1 MDVEHESAPAAD
13 VETPAEPI
21 AVDAP
26 EAAESAPDFDID
38 AHLTERAGVLAEHE
52 ADNAMRALHGPDYAD
67 KAAE

>member
-13 VETPAEPI
+13 VEAPAAI

-26 EAAESAPDFDID
+26 EAAEPAPDFDID
-38 AHLTERAGVLAEHE
+38 AHLTERARVLAEHE

>member
-13 VETPAEPI
+13 VEAPAPI

-38 AHLTERAGVLAEHE
+38 AHLTERARVLAEHE